1 VIQTRIHT
9 KIQTKVQSTNGTSVL
24 HPEERRRSHRVIIR
38 VPLTLETTENDKAV
52 QLSVHTI
59 AVNVH
64 GAMIV
69 SPRLF
74 GSGATIQIM
83 NERTRQ
89 KTEARVTRAARESA
103 EGFLIPI
110 EFTSPSPNFWQISF
124 PPENWKEH

>member
-1 VIQTRIHT
+1 MIQS
-9 KIQTKVQSTNGTSVL
+9 KIQSTNGTSVL

-38 VPLTLETTENDKAV
+38 VPLTLETTENEKAV
-52 QLSVHTI
+52 QIAVHTI

-74 GSGATIQIM
+74 GSGATMQIR

-89 KTEARVTRAARESA
+89 KAEARVTRAARESA
-103 EGFLIPI
+103 EGYLVPI

-124 PPENWKEH
+124 PPDNWKLPD

>member
-1 VIQTRIHT
+1 MIQSRI
-9 KIQTKVQSTNGTSVL
+9 QPSNGTNGASVL

-38 VPLTLETTENDKAV
+38 VPLTLETTEDDKAV
-52 QLSVHTI
+52 QISVHTI

-69 SPRLF
+69 SPRVF
-74 GSGATIQIM
+74 GSGATMQIR

-89 KTEARVTRAARESA
+89 RTEARVTRAARESA
-103 EGFLIPI
+103 EGYLIPI

-124 PPENWKEH
+124 PPENWKVPEH

>member
-1 VIQTRIHT
+1 MIQSRI
-9 KIQTKVQSTNGTSVL
+9 QPSNGTNRTTVL

-52 QLSVHTI
+52 QISVHTI

-69 SPRLF
+69 SPRVF
-74 GSGATIQIM
+74 GSGATMQIR

-89 KTEARVTRAARESA
+89 RTEARVVRAARESA
-103 EGFLIPI
+103 EGYLVPI
-110 EFTSPSPNFWQISF
+110 EFTSPTPNFWQISF
-124 PPENWKEH
+124 PPDNWKAPD

>member
-1 VIQTRIHT
+1 MIQSRI
-9 KIQTKVQSTNGTSVL
+9 QPSNGTHRTTVL

-52 QLSVHTI
+52 QISVHTI

-69 SPRLF
+69 SPRVF
-74 GSGATIQIM
+74 GSGATMQVR

-89 KTEARVTRAARESA
+89 RTEARVVRAARESA
-103 EGFLIPI
+103 EGYLVPI
-110 EFTSPSPNFWQISF
+110 EFTSPTPNFWQISF
-124 PPENWKEH
+124 PPDNWKAPD

>member
-1 VIQTRIHT
+1 VIQSKT
-9 KIQTKVQSTNGTSVL
+9 QSSNGTSLV

-38 VPLTLETTENDKAV
+38 VPLTLEITENDKTV
-52 QLSVHTI
+52 QLTVHTI
-59 AVNVH
+59 AVNIH

-74 GSGATIQIM
+74 GSGATMKIM

-89 KTEARVTRAARESA
+89 RAEARVTRAARESA

-110 EFTSPSPNFWQISF
+110 EFTSSSPNFWQISF
-124 PPENWKEH
+124 PPDNWKLPEH

>member
-1 VIQTRIHT
+1 MIQSKVQS
-9 KIQTKVQSTNGTSVL
+9 KIQSTNGISIL

-52 QLSVHTI
+52 QIAVHTI

-64 GAMIV
+64 GAMIL

-74 GSGATIQIM
+74 GLGATVQIM

-89 KTEARVTRAARESA
+89 KAEARVTRAARESA
-103 EGFLIPI
+103 EGYLVPI

-124 PPENWKEH
+124 PPDNWKLPD